1 MEITLIQC
9 ILIGVWSG
17 ICFTGML
24 FGTFTNRCL
33 VLSAGVGVI
42 LGDLPTA
49 LAMGAVGE
57 LAFLG
62 FGVSQGGSVPPNPLG
77 PGIIGTIIAVTM
89 KNQGID
95 VGSALALSF
104 PFAVA
109 IQFLITAIY
118 TAATTLTAG
127 IGKAVKAGDFVRFRL
142 MANITLVIFVI
153 SGFCI
158 GFAGAYSAEGLQ
170 HLIGL
175 IPGWLSTGL
184 GVAGN
189 MLPAI
194 GFAMI
199 LSVMVKKKYI
209 PFVLIG
215 YLAVAYLHLTVIGV
229 ALLGTAIALLE
240 YFRRESGENGS
251 AGEQAKVMGEERP
264 ENHAD
269 AECGIHGGENAHK
282 CESAQKTSK
291 VLTIKDYR
299 KTALRA
305 YFLQSAF
312 NYGNY
317 EGTGYAYIMY
327 PAFRKIYKEDERLK
341 EALEDNMEFFCTN
354 PNFLPIIT
362 SLHLVM
368 LENETPPE
376 EIKSLKRALMGP
388 LAGIGDSLVQFC
400 LAPLFSTIGASLAQ
414 DGMIL
419 GPVFFLLAQN
429 SCLVSLKLLCCSW
442 GHRLGSSIVE
452 SLHAKM
458 EQVSDVAGMIGV
470 TVIAGLTVSFVKI
483 TTPLAYTASLP
494 DGQVSTVSVQN
505 MLDAV
510 APNLLPALYTGLVF
524 YLIKVR
530 KWNVYK
536 LVGLTVAVG
545 IVLSAFGI
553 IG

>member
-9 ILIGVWSG
+9 ILIGIWSG
-17 ICFTGML
+17 VCFTGML

-89 KNQGID
+89 KGQGID

-109 IQFLITAIY
+109 VQFLITAIY
-118 TAATTLTAG
+118 TVSTTLTAG
-127 IGKAVKAGDFVRFRL
+127 IGKAVKAGNFVRFRL
-142 MANITLVIFVI
+142 MANVTLIIFLI

-158 GFAGAYSAEGLQ
+158 GFAGAYSANGLQ
-170 HLIGL
+170 NLISL

-209 PFVLIG
+209 PFVMIG
-215 YLAVAYLHLTVIGV
+215 YLAAAYLKLTVIGV
-229 ALLGTAIALLE
+229 ALLGTAIALME
-240 YFRRESGENGS
+240 YFRREAAEAGKEEKSTGSGGRGNGEN
-251 AGEQAKVMGEERP
+251 EEKR
-264 ENHAD
+264 D
-269 AECGIHGGENAHK
+269 VCAH
-282 CESAQKTSK
+282 
-291 VLTIKDYR
+291 VLPKILTVKDYR

-327 PAFRKIYKEDERLK
+327 PAFRKLYKDDEELK
-341 EALEDNMEFFCTN
+341 EALQDNMEFFCTN
-354 PNFLPIIT
+354 PNFTPIIT

-368 LENETPPE
+368 LENGTPAK
-376 EIKSLKRALMGP
+376 EIKSIKRALMGP

-400 LAPLFSTIGASLAQ
+400 LAPLFSTIGASFAQ

-429 SCLVSLKLLCCSW
+429 CCLVSLKLLSGSW
-442 GHRLGSSIVE
+442 GYRLGSSIVE
-452 SLHAKM
+452 SLHSKM
-458 EQVSDVAGMIGV
+458 EQVTDVAGMIGV

-483 TTPLAYTASLP
+483 TTPLAYTASLSS
-494 DGQVSTVSVQN
+494 GEVTSVSVQN

-510 APNLLPALYTGLVF
+510 APNLLPVLYTGLIF

-536 LVGLTVAVG
+536 LVGLTVAAG
-545 IVLSAFGI
+545 IVLSAFGL